1 MLGHENNKKIFLY
14 ARLAASHSANF
25 PKSQSGS
32 TKTDRGDRQGGMTVL
47 ARPIS
52 RWLKGYK
59 LYVHDVIQ

>member
-47 ARPIS
+47 ARP
-52 RWLKGYK
+52 
-59 LYVHDVIQ
+59 